1 MPLVGARTVDQ
12 LEDNLGCLD
21 VELSDDH
28 MERLNDISA
37 ISPGFPHDMLSRQAE
52 GRQARIDNHRAWQT
66 DL

>member
-1 MPLVGARTVDQ
+1 VEQ

-21 VELSDDH
+21 VDLSDSQ
-28 MERLNDISA
+28 MQRLNEISA

-52 GRQARIDNHRAWQT
+52 GRQARIHNHRAWLT